1 MGKLSFEVPDDVEMA
16 FRMKVL
22 KKYGSKKGAL
32 SMALTEAMKLWIEKA
47 DP

>member
-1 MGKLSFEVPDDVEMA
+1 MGKLSFEVPDEVEMA

-22 KKYGSKKGAL
+22 RVYGSSKGAL
-32 SMALTEAMKLWIEKA
+32 SRALTEAMKLWTER